1 MIVFIQARS
10 NSKRFDKKVLKI
22 IYGLPL
28 IIHVVNNVKKS
39 KSVKDIIVATSNN
52 SLDNNLIKLL
62 KNFKIRFF
70 RGELEN
76 VVLRFVRLAMK
87 IKCKYFMRISG
98 DSPLIDSKIIEYA
111 IKIHKKNKN
120 FDIITNVFPRTF
132 PKGQSVEII
141 KVQILKDYIN
151 KMSKSDLEHVTRY
164 FYKNSRKFK
173 IKNFKSKNKKKVMKL
188 SVDTISDFIKIKKK
202 IDKRKFLN
210 FGL

>member
-10 NSKRFDKKVLKI
+10 NSKRFDKKVLKM

-52 SLDNNLIKLL
+52 SSDNNLIKLL
-62 KNFKIRFF
+62 KNFKIKFF

-87 IKCKYFMRISG
+87 IKCKYFIRISG
-98 DSPLIDSKIIEYA
+98 DSPLIDNKIIEYA

-164 FYKNSRKFK
+164 FYKNSSKFK

>member
-10 NSKRFDKKVLKI
+10 NSKRFDKKVLKM

-52 SLDNNLIKLL
+52 SSDDNLIKLL
-62 KNFKIRFF
+62 KNFKIKFF

-87 IKCKYFMRISG
+87 IKCKYFIRISG
-98 DSPLIDSKIIEYA
+98 DSPLIDNKIIEYA

-164 FYKNSRKFK
+164 FYKNSSKFK
-173 IKNFKSKNKKKVMKL
+173 IKNFKSKNKKK
-188 SVDTISDFIKIKKK
+188 
-202 IDKRKFLN
+202 
-210 FGL
+210 

>member
-164 FYKNSRKFK
+164 FYKNSSKFK
-173 IKNFKSKNKKKVMKL
+173 IKNFKSKNKKKIMKL

>member
-39 KSVKDIIVATSNN
+39 KSVKDIIVATSKN

-98 DSPLIDSKIIEYA
+98 DSPLIDNKIIDYA

-141 KVQILKDYIN
+141 KVQILKDYIK

-164 FYKNSRKFK
+164 FYKNSSKFK

-202 IDKRKFLN
+202 MNRRKFLN

>member
-10 NSKRFDKKVLKI
+10 NSKRFDKKVLKV

-52 SLDNNLIKLL
+52 SSDNNLIKLL

-98 DSPLIDSKIIEYA
+98 DSPLIDNKIIEYA

>member
-39 KSVKDIIVATSNN
+39 KSVKDIIVATSKN
-52 SLDNNLIKLL
+52 SSDNNLIKLL

-98 DSPLIDSKIIEYA
+98 DSPLIDNKIIEYA

-164 FYKNSRKFK
+164 FYKNSSKFK

>member
-10 NSKRFDKKVLKI
+10 NSKRFDKKVLKM

-52 SLDNNLIKLL
+52 SSDDNLIKLL
-62 KNFKIRFF
+62 KNFKIKFF

-87 IKCKYFMRISG
+87 IKCKYFIRISG
-98 DSPLIDSKIIEYA
+98 DSPLIDNKIIEYA

-164 FYKNSRKFK
+164 FYKNSSKFK

>member
-98 DSPLIDSKIIEYA
+98 DSPLIDNKIIEYA

-164 FYKNSRKFK
+164 FYKNSSKFK

>member
-39 KSVKDIIVATSNN
+39 KSVKDIIVATSKN
-52 SLDNNLIKLL
+52 SSDNNLIKLL

-98 DSPLIDSKIIEYA
+98 DSPLIDNKIIEYA
-111 IKIHKKNKN
+111 IKIHKKK
-120 FDIITNVFPRTF
+120 
-132 PKGQSVEII
+132 
-141 KVQILKDYIN
+141 
-151 KMSKSDLEHVTRY
+151 
-164 FYKNSRKFK
+164 
-173 IKNFKSKNKKKVMKL
+173 
-188 SVDTISDFIKIKKK
+188 
-202 IDKRKFLN
+202 
-210 FGL
+210 

>member
-10 NSKRFDKKVLKI
+10 NSKRFDKKVLKV

-52 SLDNNLIKLL
+52 SSDNNLIKLL

-98 DSPLIDSKIIEYA
+98 DSPLIDNKIIEYA

-173 IKNFKSKNKKKVMKL
+173 IKNFKSKNKKKIMKL

>member
-10 NSKRFDKKVLKI
+10 NSKRFEKKVLKI

-39 KSVKDIIVATSNN
+39 KLVKDIIVATSKN
-52 SLDNNLIKLL
+52 SSDNNLIKLL

-76 VVLRFVRLAMK
+76 VVLRFVRLALK

-98 DSPLIDSKIIEYA
+98 DSPLIDNKIIEYA

-164 FYKNSRKFK
+164 FYKNSSKFK